1 MEDWQ
6 QMSDE
11 ELLRRTNPDIF
22 SIVKAIGKDII
33 PRCQII
39 PDMGLKG
46 RRSWRIHHFNP
57 AREDGFVEMT
67 KPDHPNSPSQM
78 YRLTEKGLRLLA
90 ALNRRAILKLRE
102 DPSRD
107 PERPSNGMEGAA
119 SA

>member
-1 MEDWQ
+1 MRSVLPTEREKRLPPKRV
-6 QMSDE
+6 S
-11 ELLRRTNPDIF
+11 LTPDIF

-90 ALNRRAILKLRE
+90 ALNRI
-102 DPSRD
+102 
-107 PERPSNGMEGAA
+107 GGQY
-119 SA
+119 

>member
-1 MEDWQ
+1 MNDDWQ

-90 ALNRRAILKLRE
+90 ALNRRGE
-102 DPSRD
+102 QY
-107 PERPSNGMEGAA
+107 
-119 SA
+119 